1 MDNNYK
7 RKVGG
12 VMRKYL
18 VVLPILTLALL
29 VIGMVPVKVKSELV
43 SDDFYFLED
52 KISNYGDFVE
62 NGVRLEYST
71 KNSLENEILKLKN
84 NFEKQ
89 FKIKVNINQNTI
101 SINQDFREIKAIVW
115 NNKGDTKVQ
124 ITYVNND
131 SKDTTNQLKKELEQI
146 EYFAA
151 KNIKYFNFVK
161 VKIIEGQ
168 KQKILDLLKSNI
180 DEKTLEELNILNGKV
195 AKGKLMDGS
204 KINFSFMTYDEEN
217 YLVIGTPVIFI
228 TY

>member
-1 MDNNYK
+1 
-7 RKVGG
+7 
-12 VMRKYL
+12 MRKYL
-18 VVLPILTLALL
+18 RILPILTFVLL
-29 VIGMVPVKVKSELV
+29 VVGTVPVKSELI

-52 KISNYGDFVE
+52 RIINNGIFIE

-71 KNSLENEILKLKN
+71 KNAVEDEILKLKN

-89 FKIKVNINQNTI
+89 FKAKVNIDNNTI
-101 SINQDFREIKAIVW
+101 SINEDYRDIKAIVW
-115 NNKGDTKVQ
+115 RNKGDTKVQ

-131 SKDTTNQLKKELEQI
+131 NKSTTNQLKKELEQI
-146 EYFAA
+146 QYFAT

-161 VKIIEGQ
+161 VKIIEER
-168 KQKILDLLKSNI
+168 KQNILDLLKSNV

-195 AKGKLMDGS
+195 GKGKLMDGS

>member
-1 MDNNYK
+1 
-7 RKVGG
+7 
-12 VMRKYL
+12 MRKYL
-18 VVLPILTLALL
+18 RILPILIFVLL
-29 VIGMVPVKVKSELV
+29 VVGTVPVKSELI

-52 KISNYGDFVE
+52 RIINYGTFIE

-71 KNSLENEILKLKN
+71 KNAVEDEILKLKN

-89 FKIKVNINQNTI
+89 FKVKVNIDNNII
-101 SINQDFREIKAIVW
+101 SINQAYREIKAIVW
-115 NNKGDTKVQ
+115 RNKGDTKVQ
-124 ITYVNND
+124 VTYVNND
-131 SKDTTNQLKKELEQI
+131 NKSTTNQLKKELEQI
-146 EYFAA
+146 QYFAT

-161 VKIIEGQ
+161 VKIIEER
-168 KQKILDLLKSNI
+168 KQNILDLLKSNV

>member
-7 RKVGG
+7 KKGRGK
-12 VMRKYL
+12 MKKYL
-18 VVLPILTLALL
+18 SVLPILTFVLL
-29 VIGMVPVKVKSELV
+29 IIGTVPVKSELI
-43 SDDFYFLED
+43 SDDFYFLES
-52 KISNYGDFVE
+52 KINRQGTFVE

-71 KNSLENEILKLKN
+71 KNSSEDEILKVKN

-89 FKIKVNINQNTI
+89 FEIEVNIDKNTI
-101 SINQDFREIKAIVW
+101 YFNDNHREIKAIVW
-115 NNKGDTKVQ
+115 NNKEDTKVQ

-131 SKDTTNQLKKELEQI
+131 SKINTNQLKKELEQI
-146 EYFAA
+146 EYFAT

-161 VKIIEGQ
+161 VKIIEED
-168 KQKILDLLKSNI
+168 KQNILDLLKSNI
-180 DEKTLEELNILNGKV
+180 DEGTLEELDILNGKV
-195 AKGKLMDGS
+195 AKGRLMDGS

>member
-1 MDNNYK
+1 
-7 RKVGG
+7 
-12 VMRKYL
+12 MRKYL
-18 VVLPILTLALL
+18 RILPILTFVLL
-29 VIGMVPVKVKSELV
+29 VVGTVPVKSELI

-52 KISNYGDFVE
+52 RIINYGTFIE

-71 KNSLENEILKLKN
+71 KNAVEDEILKLKN

-89 FKIKVNINQNTI
+89 FKVKVNIDNNII
-101 SINQDFREIKAIVW
+101 SINQAYREIKAIVW
-115 NNKGDTKVQ
+115 RNKGDTKVQ
-124 ITYVNND
+124 VTYVNND
-131 SKDTTNQLKKELEQI
+131 NKSTTNQLKKELEQI
-146 EYFAA
+146 QYFAT

-161 VKIIEGQ
+161 VKIIEER
-168 KQKILDLLKSNI
+168 KQNILDLLKSNV